1 MPLQRTNLPPIWAS
15 GPNTCST
22 RARGVAV
29 RRLRCFCVAEMP
41 RAAVRL
47 SWICTRQPALRAQE
61 EHLLEMLSYASDAG
75 HAPARLDYG
84 LALTEGR
91 RDEDKIMQGLYL
103 IAMTCRDGDI
113 GYCLMRPCS
122 FVRLLEE
129 ALGYERACERLERP
143 ALEDHPMALTL
154 LSLMYRDGLG
164 VDCNT
169 RRAFELTLRAAEAG
183 YSKVNL
189 GIDVATLEIRATEV
203 TDNVTS
209 DAPMLPCLLDQIP
222 VDGAVTSVSISGDCA
237 YDTASCHEAIAQRG
251 PQMISPTRK
260 DAKP

>member
-1 MPLQRTNLPPIWAS
+1 
-15 GPNTCST
+15 
-22 RARGVAV
+22 
-29 RRLRCFCVAEMP
+29 
-41 RAAVRL
+41 
-47 SWICTRQPALRAQE
+47 
-61 EHLLEMLSYASDAG
+61 MLSYASDAG
-75 HAPARLDYG
+75 HAPARYDYG
-84 LALTEGR
+84 LALTERR

-113 GYCLMRPCS
+113 GAIAWCGRA
-122 FVRLLEE
+122 
-129 ALGYERACERLERP
+129 ALYGCWKRRWAMSARVERLERP

-183 YSKVNL
+183 YGKVNL
-189 GIDVATLEIRATEV
+189 GIDVATLEIGAIEV

-222 VDGAVTSVSISGDCA
+222 VDGAVTSVSISGDSA
-237 YDTASCHEAIAQRG
+237 YDTASRHEAIAQRG
-251 PQMISPTRK
+251 PQVISPTRK